1 MQADWDGGQAPTAL
15 EIRPVSEIIKRSPK
29 HLEGV
34 HGCSQKPEAAAR
46 WQTLIFKSWSCW
58 GLVPG
63 AVCGQGWGWEAGP
76 SPAHTQGAAG
86 IPSRHPAQSFPW
98 ELLHSKEPRDALPDV
113 CPSKAGNQGSPTV
126 FCCVETP
133 GDALSKATGD
143 RGPSGHSVRLGAL
156 QDRSHQQLDTLQRPT
171 VPSPPA
177 LAFLP
182 LLAPGWRWVFWRTE
196 VFFKAQD
203 IV

>member
-1 MQADWDGGQAPTAL
+1 MANFNFQIL
-15 EIRPVSEIIKRSPK
+15 E
-29 HLEGV
+29 L
-34 HGCSQKPEAAAR
+34 
-46 WQTLIFKSWSCW
+46 
-58 GLVPG
+58 PG
-63 AVCGQGWGWEAGP
+63 ARAWGCVRPGMGMGGRSQP
-76 SPAHTQGAAG
+76 CTHPGGRRHSGCPT
-86 IPSRHPAQSFPW
+86 PSRHPAQSFSW
-98 ELLHSKEPRDALPDV
+98 ELLHSKEPRDALPGV
-113 CPSKAGNQGSPTV
+113 CPSKAGNQGSPAV
-126 FCCVETP
+126 FRCVETP

-143 RGPSGHSVRLGAL
+143 RGPGGHSVRLGAL
-156 QDRSHQQLDTLQRPT
+156 QDRSQQQLDTLQRPT